1 MKAGVP
7 VGGYA
12 ASSTTYNYQICANT
26 GCYIINW
33 YDSWGDGWTDF
44 NGTQG
49 YILATDANG
58 DTLGYAP
65 NQTLSSGSYGISIGG
80 AVCISG
86 CTDSTAINYDAST
99 IDDGS
104 CILY

>member
-1 MKAGVP
+1 MDTLI
-7 VGGYA
+7 
-12 ASSTTYNYQICANT
+12 SSTTYNYQICAFNT

-58 DTLGYAP
+58 DTLGIYL
-65 NQTLSSGSYGISIGG
+65 TKY
-80 AVCISG
+80 CIFW
-86 CTDSTAINYDAST
+86 IIRNLNWR
-99 IDDGS
+99 S
-104 CILY
+104 CMYFRLY